1 MANRIVINFCI
12 GTEQDRRTLSFI
24 GRATAKEMF
33 SGKVPEPAIAAY
45 IEHNFSDHTLR
56 GELNNISNQ
65 ILVAFVDGEVAGYA
79 RITTKG
85 ERPEILQGKSAA
97 RIADF
102 SILERYHE
110 TAAGKLLFE
119 KCLCICK
126 TRQIIW
132 ISEHEGTADLNLF
145 TDYGFVKNKDI
156 SGVNELGMPLVYLI
170 KE

>member
-24 GRATAKEMF
+24 GRATAREKF
-33 SGKVPEPAIAAY
+33 SGKVPETEITAY
-45 IEHNFSDHTLR
+45 IERNFSDHTLR

-65 ILVAFVDGEVAGYA
+65 ILVVFVDGEVAGYA
-79 RITTKG
+79 RVTTKG
-85 ERPEILQGKSAA
+85 ERPEIFQGKSVA

-102 SILERYHE
+102 SVLERYHE
-110 TAAGKLLFE
+110 TATRKQLFE

-126 TRQIIW
+126 TKQVIW
-132 ISEHEGTADLNLF
+132 ISEHEGTADMDLF
-145 TDYGFVKNKDI
+145 TANGFIRSTAI
-156 SGVNELGMPLVYLI
+156 SGVNDLGLPLVYLI

>member
-1 MANRIVINFCI
+1 MTNRIVINFCI

-24 GRATAKEMF
+24 GKATIKEKF
-33 SGKVPEPAIAAY
+33 NGRVSEPAITAY
-45 IEHNFSDHTLR
+45 IEHHYSDHTLR

-65 ILVAFVDGEVAGYA
+65 VLVAFVDGEVAGYA

-85 ERPEILQGKSAA
+85 ERPEILQGKSVA

-102 SILERYHE
+102 SVLERFHE
-110 TAAGKLLFE
+110 TAVRKLLFE

-126 TRQIIW
+126 TRQTVW
-132 ISEHEGTADLNLF
+132 ISEHEGAADLTLF
-145 TDYGFVKNKDI
+145 TDYGFIKNTTI
-156 SGVNELGMPLVYLI
+156 SGVNELGIPLVYLI